1 MIKKYK
7 LKNGETRYQFQ
18 IYIGIDELT
27 GRQLQ
32 TTRRGFKTKK
42 EAMLEK
48 ARLEL
53 QIANGEYKKKTVD
66 TFKEV
71 YKLWLE
77 TYKNTV
83 EESTLVKTKELF
95 DHHILPSLGDYRI
108 AKITIDICQKSVNEW
123 AEYYKSYSKLKAYSA
138 RVFRFAMS
146 REFIDKNPMDLV
158 ELPRKRKT
166 ATLEGIEN
174 KNFYSRA
181 ELIEFLNCTK
191 KENDMKIYTFFHLLA
206 FTGMRKGEALA
217 LTWND
222 IDFDKQNIIID
233 KAIARGNEGKL
244 YVKPPKTGD
253 ARNVSI
259 DEGIIKVLKN
269 WKKLQK
275 KIYLNL
281 GFNTGKSSQLVFSN
295 LKNKFIQPSQTN
307 VWIKK
312 IQNKYDLKKITTHG
326 LRHTHCTLLFE
337 ANVSL
342 QEVQN
347 RLGHSDSQTT
357 YNIYTHITENAQH
370 NAINSFSNFM
380 FSD

>member
-1 MIKKYK
+1 

-42 EAMLEK
+42 EAMLKK

-108 AKITIDICQKSVNEW
+108 AKITIDICQKSVNKW

-166 ATLEGIEN
+166 PTLEGIEN

-259 DEGIIKVLKN
+259 DKNIIKVLKN
-269 WKKLQK
+269 WKTVQK

-312 IQNKYDLKKITTHG
+312 VQNKYDLKKITTHG

-357 YNIYTHITENAQH
+357 YNI
-370 NAINSFSNFM
+370 
-380 FSD
+380 

>member
-1 MIKKYK
+1 M
-7 LKNGETRYQFQ
+7 
-18 IYIGIDELT
+18 
-27 GRQLQ
+27 
-32 TTRRGFKTKK
+32 
-42 EAMLEK
+42 
-48 ARLEL
+48 
-53 QIANGEYKKKTVD
+53 
-66 TFKEV
+66 
-71 YKLWLE
+71 
-77 TYKNTV
+77 
-83 EESTLVKTKELF
+83 
-95 DHHILPSLGDYRI
+95 
-108 AKITIDICQKSVNEW
+108 
-123 AEYYKSYSKLKAYSA
+123 
-138 RVFRFAMS
+138 
-146 REFIDKNPMDLV
+146 
-158 ELPRKRKT
+158 
-166 ATLEGIEN
+166 
-174 KNFYSRA
+174 
-181 ELIEFLNCTK
+181 
-191 KENDMKIYTFFHLLA
+191 
-206 FTGMRKGEALA
+206 
-217 LTWND
+217 
-222 IDFDKQNIIID
+222 
-233 KAIARGNEGKL
+233 
-244 YVKPPKTGD
+244 
-253 ARNVSI
+253 SI